1 MCRPLAQRVCKQY
14 DKLKAMDPLPK
25 NQPNDSGDIASIS
38 GSYPQEKT
46 APAFGAE
53 KPPTEPPLPPIG
65 EETPVVT
72 PGVENPLASQL
83 PEMASGPVSPPASE
97 ASPFA
102 SPVTSEPPLPPPP
115 PSTADNPF
123 TIRADVAPTASG
135 GGSNVKRLIAIAI
148 LIVALLAIGFVA
160 FTVVGKLLTQQQPVV
175 LQYWGLWENDQV
187 LTPIIEAYQQSHPNI
202 QIVYSRQ
209 SPRQYRETL
218 QARIGR
224 GEGPD
229 IFRFHNTWVPMLR
242 EELAPAGK
250 TGYTPAEFQ
259 QTFYPVMS
267 RDLVVGEQ
275 VYGVPLMIDGLG
287 LYYNEDLLRS
297 AGVTPPTTWEEF
309 RQAASQLTVK
319 DETNRIVTAGAALG
333 AANNIEHFSDILAV
347 MMMQN
352 GVDLNNP
359 ISVEAEQA
367 LSFYRFFAD
376 PPANTWDET
385 LDNSILAFASGKVA
399 FIFAPSW
406 QVFTIRDL
414 NPQLKFQVI
423 PIPQLPGTNVAWASY
438 WVEGV
443 SQKSEH
449 QEEAWEFLKYLS
461 SKEAMIQ
468 LYTEEAKLR
477 SFGEPYSRVDLAQTI
492 SNDPFVGAYVR
503 QAPIAQSF
511 FLASRTFD
519 NGIND
524 RMIKYLED
532 AVNSQ
537 AQGVSPAG
545 ALGTMTQGFTQVM
558 QSFTAPTR

>member
-1 MCRPLAQRVCKQY
+1 
-14 DKLKAMDPLPK
+14 MDTLPK
-25 NQPNDSGDIASIS
+25 NQSNDSSDIASIS
-38 GSYPQEKT
+38 GSYPEEKT

-53 KPPTEPPLPPIG
+53 KPAAESAPAPIG
-65 EETPVVT
+65 AVTPVAT
-72 PGVENPLASQL
+72 PGTENPSPAFQ
-83 PEMASGPVSPPASE
+83 PEAGAMPVNPPAPE

-102 SPVTSEPPLPPPP
+102 SPVVNEPPLPPPP

-123 TIRADVAPTASG
+123 TIRADTAPVASG

-160 FTVVGKLLTQQQPVV
+160 FTVIGKLLTQQQPVV

-187 LTPIIEAYQQSHPNI
+187 LTPVIEAYQKSHPNI

-229 IFRFHNTWVPMLR
+229 IFRFHNTWVPMLG

-250 TGYTPAEFQ
+250 IGYTPAEFQ

-267 RDLVVGEQ
+267 SDLVVGEQ

-309 RQAASQLTVK
+309 RVAASQLTVK

-333 AANNIEHFSDILAV
+333 GATNIEHFSDILAV

-352 GVDLNNP
+352 GVNLNNP
-359 ISVEAEQA
+359 VSVEAEQA
-367 LSFYRFFAD
+367 LSFYRQFAD
-376 PPANTWDET
+376 PPGNTWDET

-423 PIPQLPGTNVAWASY
+423 PIPQLQGTNVAWASY

-449 QEEAWEFLKYLS
+449 QDEAWEFLKYLS

-477 SFGEPYSRVDLAQTI
+477 SFGEPYSRVDLAQII
-492 SNDPFVGAYVR
+492 SNDPFVSAYVR

-511 FLASRTFD
+511 FLSSRTFD

-537 AQGVSPAG
+537 AQGVSPAA
-545 ALGTMTQGFTQVM
+545 ALGTMAQGFNQVM
-558 QSFTAPTR
+558 QSFTAPPAR